1 MPLLPPG
8 DLFSPESIL
17 SQIPTSTSPES
28 PHFLI
33 FFAEW
38 CPDCTEVQSSLDQHV
53 PDKNSTLVLVGD
65 RTQCVLPLSLHSTR
79 APPRAAPRACQTPT
93 LLRTPE
99 NRWKESK
106 FREPPFNVTRIPTLI
121 RVEQGGDA
129 LASSVRSLRAV
140 VMSALKLANTQL
152 CQLVPS
158 STRRPGSS
166 SRSCAARSSSRS
178 SSRSALLS
186 PSNSLLH
193 VNNERVKQYIR
204 VPSSRRCR
212 ERLTRFPSS
221 ACGSCQR
228 LRLWLL
234 AACRG
239 SLPLSSPAK
248 IQVFC
253 MCRR

>member
-65 RTQCVLPLSLHSTR
+65 RTQ
-79 APPRAAPRACQTPT
+79 
-93 LLRTPE
+93 
-99 NRWKESK
+99 WKESK

-129 LASSVRSLRAV
+129 LASSLDSAPRLVESELRSPE
-140 VMSALKLANTQL
+140 QL
-152 CQLVPS
+152 SQFV
-158 STRRPGSS
+158 
-166 SRSCAARSSSRS
+166 A
-178 SSRSALLS
+178 
-186 PSNSLLH
+186 
-193 VNNERVKQYIR
+193 
-204 VPSSRRCR
+204 
-212 ERLTRFPSS
+212 
-221 ACGSCQR
+221 
-228 LRLWLL
+228 
-234 AACRG
+234 
-239 SLPLSSPAK
+239 
-248 IQVFC
+248 
-253 MCRR
+253 